1 MSIESITERI
11 LREAQAYSDSQRSEA
26 EAVKAEILKEAQVE
40 ADELLRGYEEKA
52 KNDAEVLVSR
62 RQSVADLDA
71 RKMKLAAKQAV
82 IDECYKEAV
91 DMILNL
97 ETGEYVKFI
106 CRQLGAYQQE
116 GGEVLL
122 NKTDRDRIGAELVK
136 LFKGTALTL
145 SDETVDIEGGCILR
159 RGNISYNASL
169 EKLLSNA
176 REELTAEV
184 AGILF
189 K

>member
-26 EAVKAEILKEAQVE
+26 EAVKTEILKKAQIE
-40 ADELLRGYEEKA
+40 ADELLQSYEDRA
-52 KNDAEVLVSR
+52 KNDAEVLVNR

-71 RKMKLAAKQAV
+71 RKMKLAAKQSV

-97 ETGEYVKFI
+97 ETEEYVKFI

-122 NKTDRDRIGAELVK
+122 NKSDRDRIGADLVN

-159 RGNISYNASL
+159 RGKISYNASL
-169 EKLLSNA
+169 EKWPGSC
-176 REELTAEV
+176 R
-184 AGILF
+184 
-189 K
+189 

>member
-91 DMILNL
+91 DMILSL

-116 GGEVLL
+116 GGEVLRVGENSL
-122 NKTDRDRIGAELVK
+122 FGRIAVK
-136 LFKGTALTL
+136 LSSSVSSVSHTIGGLT
-145 SDETVDIEGGCILR
+145 
-159 RGNISYNASL
+159 
-169 EKLLSNA
+169 
-176 REELTAEV
+176 ELAYFLH
-184 AGILF
+184 GI
-189 K
+189 KRKIIKM

>member
-1 MSIESITERI
+1 
-11 LREAQAYSDSQRSEA
+11 
-26 EAVKAEILKEAQVE
+26 
-40 ADELLRGYEEKA
+40 
-52 KNDAEVLVSR
+52 
-62 RQSVADLDA
+62 
-71 RKMKLAAKQAV
+71 MKLAAKQAV

-122 NKTDRDRIGAELVK
+122 NKTDRDRIGAELVN

>member
-11 LREAQAYSDSQRSEA
+11 RKEAQAYSDDRRAEA
-26 EAVKAEILKEAQVE
+26 EAVKAEALKTVQAE
-40 ADELLRGYEEKA
+40 ADRLIQRREAEAEK
-52 KNDAEVLVSR
+52 DAEVLISR

-71 RKMKLAAKQAV
+71 RKMKLAAKQSV

-97 ETGEYVKFI
+97 ETEEYVKFI

-122 NKTDRDRIGAELVK
+122 NKTDRDRIGADLVN

>member
-116 GGEVLL
+116 G
-122 NKTDRDRIGAELVK
+122 
-136 LFKGTALTL
+136 TALTL

>member
-11 LREAQAYSDSQRSEA
+11 RKEAQAYSDDRRAEA
-26 EAVKAEILKEAQVE
+26 EAVKAEALKTVQAE
-40 ADELLRGYEEKA
+40 ADRLIQRREAEAEK
-52 KNDAEVLVSR
+52 DAEVLISR

-71 RKMKLAAKQAV
+71 RKMKLAAKQTV
-82 IDECYKEAV
+82 IDECYDTAV
-91 DMILNL
+91 ERILGLPNA
-97 ETGEYVKFI
+97 EYVKFI
-106 CRQLGAYQQE
+106 CSQLGSFQQE

-122 NKTDRDRIGAELVK
+122 NQADRDRIGADLENM
-136 LFKGTALTL
+136 FKGTALKL
-145 SDETVDIEGGCILR
+145 SDEIADIKGGCILR

-169 EKLLSNA
+169 EKLLSSV

>member
-71 RKMKLAAKQAV
+71 RKMKLAAKQTV
-82 IDECYKEAV
+82 IDECYDTAV
-91 DMILNL
+91 ERILGLPNA
-97 ETGEYVKFI
+97 EYVKFI
-106 CRQLGAYQQE
+106 CRQLGSFQQE

-122 NKTDRDRIGAELVK
+122 NQADRDRIGADLENM
-136 LFKGTALTL
+136 FKGTALKL
-145 SDETVDIEGGCILR
+145 SDEIADIKGGCILR

-169 EKLLSNA
+169 EKLLSSV

>member
-40 ADELLRGYEEKA
+40 ADELLRGYEDRA

-71 RKMKLAAKQAV
+71 RKMKLASKQAV

-106 CRQLGAYQQE
+106 CRQLGSYQKE

-122 NKTDRDRIGAELVK
+122 NQSDRDRIGADLVN

>member
-11 LREAQAYSDSQRSEA
+11 LKEAQAYSDSQRSEA
-26 EAVKAEILKEAQVE
+26 EAVKAETLKEAQAE
-40 ADELLRGYEEKA
+40 ADKLLQKFEAEA

-71 RKMKLAAKQAV
+71 RKMKLAAKQSV
-82 IDECYKEAV
+82 IDECYKKAV

-97 ETGEYVKFI
+97 EAGEYVKFI
-106 CRQLGAYQQE
+106 CRQLGAYQKE

-122 NKTDRDRIGAELVK
+122 NQSDRDRIGADLVK
-136 LFKGTALTL
+136 LFEGTALTL
-145 SDETVDIEGGCILR
+145 SDETADIEGGCILR

>member
-1 MSIESITERI
+1 MLSLS
-11 LREAQAYSDSQRSEA
+11 ADSSAHIGKQDDGGPRRGAEDPDDVSEVRA
-26 EAVKAEILKEAQVE
+26 
-40 ADELLRGYEEKA
+40 
-52 KNDAEVLVSR
+52 
-62 RQSVADLDA
+62 
-71 RKMKLAAKQAV
+71 
-82 IDECYKEAV
+82 
-91 DMILNL
+91 
-97 ETGEYVKFI
+97 
-106 CRQLGAYQQE
+106 E

-122 NKTDRDRIGAELVK
+122 NKSDRDRIGADLVK

-159 RGNISYNASL
+159 RGKISYNASL

>member
-71 RKMKLAAKQAV
+71 RKMKLAAK
-82 IDECYKEAV
+82 
-91 DMILNL
+91 ILNL

-122 NKTDRDRIGAELVK
+122 NKTDRDRIGADLVN

>member
-1 MSIESITERI
+1 M
-11 LREAQAYSDSQRSEA
+11 
-26 EAVKAEILKEAQVE
+26 
-40 ADELLRGYEEKA
+40 
-52 KNDAEVLVSR
+52 N
-62 RQSVADLDA
+62 
-71 RKMKLAAKQAV
+71 
-82 IDECYKEAV
+82 
-91 DMILNL
+91 
-97 ETGEYVKFI
+97 
-106 CRQLGAYQQE
+106 
-116 GGEVLL
+116 
-122 NKTDRDRIGAELVK
+122 

-159 RGNISYNASL
+159 RGKISYNASL